1 MLLYVP
7 FVCSVYHL
15 KQLLVSGWSAL
26 WESACCY
33 ACHSMC
39 TILESCWC
47 LDGVLSGT
55 VHTAR
60 FVCRVRILRKNTLP
74 SNLAAHILPIEH
86 GIRNAITQKSIPLH
100 VHMKNL
106 VIALNKHHAQCQAS
120 PQGIQPHIQARLRH
134 ARIRNSKI
142 TTKIS
147 ESATIMFGGTQLSFS
162 LTFVMD
168 SHEENDICTLLKADI
183 RDVHCNTTGEG
194 DSTTVTSPKTT
205 CTCSVYF

>member
-1 MLLYVP
+1 
-7 FVCSVYHL
+7 
-15 KQLLVSGWSAL
+15 VSS
-26 WESACCY
+26 SCCY
-33 ACHSMC
+33 MSHSFALC
-39 TILESCWC
+39 TIQNSCWC
-47 LDGVLSGT
+47 LDGLLSGR
-55 VHTAR
+55 VHTTR
-60 FVCRVRILRKNTLP
+60 IVCRVRILRKNTLP
-74 SNLAAHILPIEH
+74 SNLAAHILPIEN
-86 GIRNAITQKSIPLH
+86 GIRNAITQKNVRLH

-147 ESATIMFGGTQLSFS
+147 ESATIMFGGAQLSFT
-162 LTFVMD
+162 LTFVMA

-183 RDVHCNTTGEG
+183 RDVHCKTTGEG
-194 DSTTVTSPKTT
+194 DSAMVTSPKPV